1 MMNWFGFVSLGFS
14 KLRVYGEKI
23 GRVRGGNFISYGT
36 DDDGKCSGKNF
47 FSTILFRRS
56 IDSRIIFKIINFKLF
71 FRSLNY

>member
-23 GRVRGGNFISYGT
+23 GRVRGGNFISYGIRMMME
-36 DDDGKCSGKNF
+36 NVVERIF
-47 FSTILFRRS
+47 FRRYF
-56 IDSRIIFKIINFKLF
+56 RIIFKIINFKLF